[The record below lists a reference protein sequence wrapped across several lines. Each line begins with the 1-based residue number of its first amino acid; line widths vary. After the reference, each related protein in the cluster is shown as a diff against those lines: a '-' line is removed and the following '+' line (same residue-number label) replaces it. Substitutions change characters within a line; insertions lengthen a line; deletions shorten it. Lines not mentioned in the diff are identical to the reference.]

1 MWLLSVK
8 PSPKPD
14 KRLRAI
20 YCMCKIK
27 NECKGSNHK
36 NIDFGQKG
44 GSTYID
50 HKDDEKKKAYLARHR
65 PREEWNNPLTPGS
78 LARWL
83 LWNMKTL
90 RDSIADFKKR
100 FKV

>member
-1 MWLLSVK
+1 
-8 PSPKPD
+8 
-14 KRLRAI
+14 
-20 YCMCKIK
+20 MCEKK

-36 NIDFGQKG
+36 EVDFGLKG

-50 HKDDEKKKAYLARHR
+50 HKDDDKKKAYLARHR
-65 PREEWNNPLTPGS
+65 PREEWNNPLTAGS

-100 FKV
+100 FKL